1 MFQAEKLLKQKK
13 LSQEVIKYSF
23 KVKNKI
29 KTSVSIL
36 KDKINGLKPMIM
48 IKIYSLFDFESFE
61 LLDIFDDFDYEIKE
75 PKSND
80 EMLDDL
86 FENEDFKKVYNRIL
100 DHFFKHRKS
109 KKEELVVVS
118 KENKIIFR
126 KTGNDKTVQ
135 IPLELYMLKNY
146 KDILIMIHNHPN
158 GGVIPSES
166 DVCAIVNFQSV
177 FGAITNSNQ
186 IGILENNN
194 KKPFEKNIRKLFLE
208 DFELFKLDIYY
219 KIDIEFS
226 NMFNLINDKCDRA
239 ILDLLKVSLFY
250 SYIINNIEELSNDF
264 NFRMEKYGLKFSYMY
279 EGDFE
284 V

>member
-29 KTSVSIL
+29 KTTVSIL
-36 KDKINGLKPMIM
+36 KDKINGLKSMIM
-48 IKIYSLFDFESFE
+48 IKIYSLFDFESFD

>member
-1 MFQAEKLLKQKK
+1 
-13 LSQEVIKYSF
+13 
-23 KVKNKI
+23 
-29 KTSVSIL
+29 
-36 KDKINGLKPMIM
+36 M

-126 KTGNDKTVQ
+126 KTGNESTVH
-135 IPLELYMLKNY
+135 IPFKLFILKNFY
-146 KDILIMIHNHPN
+146 EIFLMIHNHPN

>member
-1 MFQAEKLLKQKK
+1 M

-36 KDKINGLKPMIM
+36 KDKINGLKSMIM

-126 KTGNDKTVQ
+126 KTGNESTVH
-135 IPLELYMLKNY
+135 IPFKLFILKNFY
-146 KDILIMIHNHPN
+146 EIFLMIHNHPY
-158 GGVIPSES
+158 GGVIPSE
-166 DVCAIVNFQSV
+166 DDICAIVNFESV

-186 IGILENNN
+186 ISILENKN
-194 KKPFEKNIRKLFLE
+194 KKPFEEEIQKLFLD
-208 DFELFKLDIYY
+208 DFELYKLNISKKIYIEYYFLFNLLNYLLDRNTLNLVKKLFFY
-219 KIDIEFS
+219 KYISKNTAE
-226 NMFNLINDKCDRA
+226 LINDFNYRMKKYDVNL
-239 ILDLLKVSLFY
+239 I
-250 SYIINNIEELSNDF
+250 YIN
-264 NFRMEKYGLKFSYMY
+264 EKDMRCKN
-279 EGDFE
+279 EN
-284 V
+284 

>member
-1 MFQAEKLLKQKK
+1 
-13 LSQEVIKYSF
+13 
-23 KVKNKI
+23 
-29 KTSVSIL
+29 
-36 KDKINGLKPMIM
+36 
-48 IKIYSLFDFESFE
+48 
-61 LLDIFDDFDYEIKE
+61 
-75 PKSND
+75 
-80 EMLDDL
+80 
-86 FENEDFKKVYNRIL
+86 
-100 DHFFKHRKS
+100 
-109 KKEELVVVS
+109 
-118 KENKIIFR
+118 
-126 KTGNDKTVQ
+126 
-135 IPLELYMLKNY
+135 
-146 KDILIMIHNHPN
+146 
-158 GGVIPSES
+158 
-166 DVCAIVNFQSV
+166 FQSV

>member
-29 KTSVSIL
+29 KTTVSIL
-36 KDKINGLKPMIM
+36 KDKINGLKSMIM

>member
-36 KDKINGLKPMIM
+36 KDKINGLKSMII
-48 IKIYSLFDFESFE
+48 IKIYYLFGFESFN

-100 DHFFKHRKS
+100 DYFFKHRKS

>member
-1 MFQAEKLLKQKK
+1 MFQAEKLIKQKK

-29 KTSVSIL
+29 KTTVSIL
-36 KDKINGLKPMIM
+36 KDKINGLKSMIM

>member
-36 KDKINGLKPMIM
+36 KDKINGLKSMIM

-86 FENEDFKKVYNRIL
+86 FENENFKKVYNRIL

>member
-29 KTSVSIL
+29 KTTVSIL
-36 KDKINGLKPMIM
+36 KDKINGLKSMIM

-264 NFRMEKYGLKFSYMY
+264 NFRMEKYGLKFSYMQ
-279 EGDFE
+279 E
-284 V
+284 

>member
-13 LSQEVIKYSF
+13 LSQEVIKYSS
-23 KVKNKI
+23 KVKYKI
-29 KTSVSIL
+29 KTTVSIL
-36 KDKINGLKPMIM
+36 KDKINGLKSMIM

>member
-1 MFQAEKLLKQKK
+1 M
-13 LSQEVIKYSF
+13 LSQEVIKYIF

-29 KTSVSIL
+29 KTTVSIL
-36 KDKINGLKPMIM
+36 KDKINGLKSMIM

>member
-13 LSQEVIKYSF
+13 LSQEVIKYSS

-29 KTSVSIL
+29 KTTVSIL
-36 KDKINGLKPMIM
+36 KDKINGLKSMIM

>member
-29 KTSVSIL
+29 KTTVSIL
-36 KDKINGLKPMIM
+36 KDKINGLKSMII
-48 IKIYSLFDFESFE
+48 IKIYYLFGFESFN

-80 EMLDDL
+80 EMLDEL

-126 KTGNDKTVQ
+126 KTGNDKTVH

-194 KKPFEKNIRKLFLE
+194 KKPFVNDVKTLFLK
-208 DFELFKLDIYY
+208 DFELY
-219 KIDIEFS
+219 KINILYKIYLKWP
-226 NMFNLINDKCDRA
+226 NIFNLIYDNFDDYA
-239 ILDLLKVSLFY
+239 LDYIKMSLFSIY
-250 SYIINNIEELSNDF
+250 ATENMGELIKEFNDRMKKYNVKLSYINKKDF
-264 NFRMEKYGLKFSYMY
+264 
-279 EGDFE
+279 
-284 V
+284 

>member
-29 KTSVSIL
+29 KTTVSIL
-36 KDKINGLKPMIM
+36 KDKINGLKSMIM

-86 FENEDFKKVYNRIL
+86 FENEDFKKVYNIIL

-219 KIDIEFS
+219 KIDMEFS

>member
-1 MFQAEKLLKQKK
+1 MFQAEKLIKQKK

-29 KTSVSIL
+29 KTTVSIL
-36 KDKINGLKPMIM
+36 KDKINGLKSMIM

-86 FENEDFKKVYNRIL
+86 FENEDFKKVYNIIL

>member
-1 MFQAEKLLKQKK
+1 MFQAEKLLKQKM

-29 KTSVSIL
+29 KTTVSIL
-36 KDKINGLKPMIM
+36 KDKINGLKSMIM

-109 KKEELVVVS
+109 KKEELVLVS

-264 NFRMEKYGLKFSYMY
+264 NFRMEKYGLKFSYMQ
-279 EGDFE
+279 E
-284 V
+284 

>member
-1 MFQAEKLLKQKK
+1 M

-29 KTSVSIL
+29 KTTVSIL
-36 KDKINGLKPMIM
+36 KDKINGLKSMIM

-126 KTGNDKTVQ
+126 KTGNESTVH
-135 IPLELYMLKNY
+135 IPFKLYMLKNY